1 MTSSVS
7 LQLPPRDTPFGK
19 LFLDSQ
25 FMHYPKWAPK
35 STNLAGQTAIITGAS
50 TGLGLEAGRQMLG
63 FGLSRLIIAVRSP
76 AKGES
81 AAAGLRKRYPKARI
95 DVWELEMESYKSVQA
110 FAARV
115 DTELTRIDTVI
126 LNAGMIGNTFQTS
139 PETGHERTV
148 QVNYLSTFLLAI
160 LLLPLLKK
168 KAKARGNSQ
177 GSSAPAPTPHLT
189 IVNSGVSLGSK
200 HLWEDMRP
208 LLPVFD
214 DTARIAWDSVERYW
228 SSKLLGQLFFVKLFP
243 YVSSDDVVFNM
254 VDPGYIRGTSL
265 QREVSDRDYIIA
277 FVVWLTKA
285 ITGRR
290 LTVGGSTYVDAAV
303 VRGKESHGCF
313 IMDWEVRPF
322 ALFAYTDKGKE
333 NIDVLWKETLEEF
346 KFANV
351 EGILKSLKE

>member
-7 LQLPPRDTPFGK
+7 LQLPPRDLSFGK

-25 FMHYPKWAPK
+25 FRYYPKWAPK
-35 STNLAGQTAIITGAS
+35 STNLTGQTAIITGAS

-76 AKGES
+76 SKGES
-81 AAAGLRKRYPKARI
+81 AAADLRKSFPKARI

-126 LNAGMIGNTFQTS
+126 LNAGMIGDTFQTS

-160 LLLPLLKK
+160 LLLPILKTK
-168 KAKARGNSQ
+168 GRSS
-177 GSSAPAPTPHLT
+177 GSASGRHTPHLT

-200 HLWEDMRP
+200 HLWEDTRP
-208 LLPVFD
+208 LLPAFD
-214 DTARIAWDSVERYW
+214 DTSKIEWDSVERYW
-228 SSKLLGQLFFVKLFP
+228 SSKLLGQLFFIKLFP
-243 YVSSDDVVFNM
+243 YVSSDDVIFNM

-265 QREVSDRDYIIA
+265 QREVSERGYIIA
-277 FVVWLTKA
+277 FVVWLSKA

-290 LTVGGSTYVDAAV
+290 LTVGGSTYMDAAV

-322 ALFAYTDKGKE
+322 AIFAYTDKGKE
-333 NIDVLWKETLEEF
+333 NIDVLWRETLEEF

-351 EGILKSLKE
+351 KDILKSLKD